1 MPLSIPAPERRGG
14 RKGASM
20 PSKNIAVLP
29 GSYDPITM
37 GHMDII
43 ERGAQL
49 YDELVVAVSENP
61 AKKPLLSIG
70 ERLELIRDLTRSHG
84 NIRAEMFTGMT
95 VEFAKAIGARVILR
109 GIRTFADFE
118 YEFQLALANKR
129 IGGVETVFIMS
140 SAERSFIR
148 SSLIK
153 EAMALGGD
161 VSAFVPKSVALAM
174 QRKLRERGKISHRS
188 FVGLD
193 GEETPDI
200 GRDGSGLRGEA
211 IE

>member
-1 MPLSIPAPERRGG
+1 MSNR
-14 RKGASM
+14 
-20 PSKNIAVLP
+20 IAVLP
-29 GSYDPITM
+29 GSFDPITL

-43 ERGAQL
+43 ERGAGL
-49 YDELVVAVSENP
+49 YDELVVGVSENP
-61 AKKPLLSIG
+61 SKRPLLPID
-70 ERLELIRDLTRSHG
+70 ERLDLIRRLTEKKYP

-95 VEFAKAIGARVILR
+95 IEFAKKMGASVILR

-129 IGGVETVFIMS
+129 IGGIETVFIIS

-153 EAMALGGD
+153 EAVALGANVSSFVPPEVAMALD
-161 VSAFVPKSVALAM
+161 SHM
-174 QRKLRERGKISHRS
+174 HRLRRMSNRT

-193 GEETPDI
+193 GDETPAL
-200 GRDGSGLRGEA
+200 GKKGNGLRGEGV
-211 IE
+211 E

>member
-1 MPLSIPAPERRGG
+1 MSSG
-14 RKGASM
+14 
-20 PSKNIAVLP
+20 KNIAVLP
-29 GSYDPITM
+29 GTYDPITL

-43 ERGAQL
+43 ERGADL

-61 AKKPLLSIG
+61 SKRPAIPIE
-70 ERLELIRDLTRSHG
+70 ERLDLIRQLTRHKP

-95 VEFAKAIGARVILR
+95 VEFAKRIGAKAILR

-118 YEFQLALANKR
+118 YEFQLALANR
-129 IGGVETVFIMS
+129 RLGGVETVFIMS

-148 SSLIK
+148 STLNK
-153 EAMALGGD
+153 EAVALGGD
-161 VSAFVPKSVALAM
+161 MSPFVTAPVVEALRRNLAKQGRISV
-174 QRKLRERGKISHRS
+174 RS
-188 FVGLD
+188 SVGLD
-193 GEETPDI
+193 GAETPSI

>member
-1 MPLSIPAPERRGG
+1 MTRR
-14 RKGASM
+14 
-20 PSKNIAVLP
+20 IAVLP
-29 GSYDPITM
+29 GSYDPITF
-37 GHMDII
+37 GHLDII
-43 ERGAQL
+43 ERGAVL

-61 AKKPLLSIG
+61 AKEPMLPL
-70 ERLELIRDLTRSHG
+70 EQRLALISELTAHYG

-95 VEFAKAIGARVILR
+95 VDFAKKIGAEVILR

-129 IGGVETVFIMS
+129 IGDVETVFIMS

-153 EAMALGGD
+153 EAVALGGD
-161 VSAFVPKSVALAM
+161 VSAFIPAPVLVALTRRLTELGVIA
-174 QRKLRERGKISHRS
+174 SRS
-188 FVGLD
+188 RVGLD
-193 GEETPDI
+193 GDETPDI
-200 GRDGSGLRGEA
+200 GKKGSGLRGEG

>member
-1 MPLSIPAPERRGG
+1 MVEKRV
-14 RKGASM
+14 
-20 PSKNIAVLP
+20 AVLP
-29 GSYDPITM
+29 GSYDPITL

-43 ERGAQL
+43 ERGAAL

-61 AKKPLLSIG
+61 SKRPLLPID
-70 ERLELIRDLTRSHG
+70 ERLDLIRRLTEKRFT

-95 VEFAKAIGARVILR
+95 IEFAKRIGASVILR

-129 IGGVETVFIMS
+129 IGHIETVFIIS

-153 EAMALGGD
+153 EAVALGAD
-161 VSAFVPKSVALAM
+161 VTPFVPKEVAMALETHM
-174 QRKLRERGKISHRS
+174 HRLRRMTNRS

-193 GEETPDI
+193 GDETPDI
-200 GRDGSGLRGEA
+200 GKHGTGLRGEA
-211 IE
+211 VE

>member
-1 MPLSIPAPERRGG
+1 MSGKKR
-14 RKGASM
+14 
-20 PSKNIAVLP
+20 IAVLP
-29 GSYDPITM
+29 GSYDPITY
-37 GHMDII
+37 GHLDII
-43 ERGAQL
+43 ERGAAL

-61 AKKPLLSIG
+61 AKEPLLPL
-70 ERLELIRDLTRSHG
+70 EQRLSLIHNLTKRYG

-95 VEFAKAIGARVILR
+95 VEFAKRIGAEVILR

-129 IGGVETVFIMS
+129 IGDVETVFIMS

-153 EAMALGGD
+153 EATALGGD
-161 VSAFVPKSVALAM
+161 VSPFVPEPVFEALKKRLAEM
-174 QRKLRERGKISHRS
+174 GMIHSRS
-188 FVGLD
+188 RVGLD
-193 GEETPDI
+193 GDETPEI
-200 GRDGSGLRGEA
+200 GRDGPGLRGEA

>member
-1 MPLSIPAPERRGG
+1 MKKKR
-14 RKGASM
+14 
-20 PSKNIAVLP
+20 IAVLP
-29 GSYDPITM
+29 GSYDPVTY
-37 GHMDII
+37 GHLDII
-43 ERGAQL
+43 ERGAAL

-61 AKKPLLSIG
+61 AKEPLLPLA
-70 ERLELIRDLTRSHG
+70 ERLDLIRDLTRDHG

-95 VEFAKAIGARVILR
+95 IEFAKRIGAEVILR

-129 IGGVETVFIMS
+129 IGDVETVFIMS

-153 EAMALGGD
+153 EAVALGGD
-161 VSAFVPKSVALAM
+161 VSPFVPKPVFAALTRRLKAM
-174 QRKLRERGKISHRS
+174 SGRRHSRS
-188 FVGLD
+188 RVGLD
-193 GEETPDI
+193 GDETPEI
-200 GRDGSGLRGEA
+200 GRDGQGLRGEA

>member
-1 MPLSIPAPERRGG
+1 MSGKKRV
-14 RKGASM
+14 
-20 PSKNIAVLP
+20 AVLP
-29 GSYDPITM
+29 GSYDPVTY
-37 GHMDII
+37 GHLDII
-43 ERGAQL
+43 ERGAAL

-61 AKKPLLSIG
+61 AKEPLLPLE
-70 ERLELIRDLTRSHG
+70 ERLALIRELTRSYG

-95 VEFAKAIGARVILR
+95 VEFAKRIGAEVILR

-129 IGGVETVFIMS
+129 IGQVETVFIMS

-153 EAMALGGD
+153 EATALGGD
-161 VSAFVPKSVALAM
+161 VSPYVPHLVFEALKRRLAELGM
-174 QRKLRERGKISHRS
+174 MHSRS
-188 FVGLD
+188 RVGLD
-193 GEETPDI
+193 GDETPDI
-200 GRDGSGLRGEA
+200 GRDGPGLRGEA

>member
-1 MPLSIPAPERRGG
+1 MSN
-14 RKGASM
+14 KKS
-20 PSKNIAVLP
+20 IAVLP
-29 GSYDPITM
+29 GTYDPITL

-43 ERGAQL
+43 ERGAEL

-61 AKKPLLSIG
+61 AKRPLIPID
-70 ERLELIRDLTRSHG
+70 ERLELIGLLTRDKP

-95 VEFAKAIGARVILR
+95 VDFAKRIGAKVILR

-118 YEFQLALANKR
+118 YEFQLALANR
-129 IGGVETVFIMS
+129 RLGGVETVFIMS

-148 SSLIK
+148 STLIK
-153 EAMALGGD
+153 EAVALGGD
-161 VSAFVPKSVALAM
+161 MSLFVPPPVQEALRRNLEKRGRISV
-174 QRKLRERGKISHRS
+174 RS

-193 GEETPDI
+193 GEETPSM
-200 GRDGSGLRGEA
+200 GKDGSGLRGEG

>member
-1 MPLSIPAPERRGG
+1 MTRR
-14 RKGASM
+14 R
-20 PSKNIAVLP
+20 IAVLP
-29 GSYDPITM
+29 GSYDPITY
-37 GHMDII
+37 GHLDII
-43 ERGAQL
+43 ERGAAL

-61 AKKPLLSIG
+61 AKEPMLPLE
-70 ERLELIRDLTRSHG
+70 ERLALISDLTREHG

-95 VEFAKAIGARVILR
+95 VDFARQIGAEVILR

-148 SSLIK
+148 STLIK
-153 EAMALGGD
+153 EAVALGGD
-161 VSAFVPKSVALAM
+161 VSLFIPVPVFEALKRRMAEKCIIAS
-174 QRKLRERGKISHRS
+174 RA

-193 GEETPDI
+193 GAETPDI

>member
-1 MPLSIPAPERRGG
+1 MNVKR
-14 RKGASM
+14 
-20 PSKNIAVLP
+20 IAVLP
-29 GSYDPITM
+29 GSYDPITY
-37 GHMDII
+37 GHLDII
-43 ERGAQL
+43 ERGAAL

-61 AKKPLLSIG
+61 AKEPMLPLAQ
-70 ERLELIRDLTRSHG
+70 RLELIRELTHEYG

-95 VEFAKAIGARVILR
+95 VDFAKKIGAQVILR

-129 IGGVETVFIMS
+129 IGEVETIFIMS

-148 SSLIK
+148 STLIK
-153 EAMALGGD
+153 EAVALGGD
-161 VSAFVPKSVALAM
+161 VSAFVPKPVFEALKKRMEEKGVFA
-174 QRKLRERGKISHRS
+174 SRS

-193 GEETPDI
+193 GDETPDI

>member
-1 MPLSIPAPERRGG
+1 MTGKKR
-14 RKGASM
+14 
-20 PSKNIAVLP
+20 IAVLP
-29 GSYDPITM
+29 GSYDPVTY
-37 GHMDII
+37 GHLDII
-43 ERGAQL
+43 ERGAGL

-61 AKKPLLSIG
+61 AKEPLLPLE
-70 ERLELIRDLTRSHG
+70 ERLSLIRELTRPYG

-95 VEFAKAIGARVILR
+95 VEFARRIGAEVILR

-129 IGGVETVFIMS
+129 IGRVETVFIMA

-153 EAMALGGD
+153 EATALGGD
-161 VSAFVPKSVALAM
+161 VSPYVPRPVFDALRRRLDELGM
-174 QRKLRERGKISHRS
+174 MHSRS
-188 FVGLD
+188 RVGLD
-193 GEETPDI
+193 GDETPEI

>member
-1 MPLSIPAPERRGG
+1 MSNPR
-14 RKGASM
+14 
-20 PSKNIAVLP
+20 IAVLP
-29 GSYDPITM
+29 GSYDPITL

-43 ERGAQL
+43 ERGALL
-49 YDELVVAVSENP
+49 YDELVVAVSENA
-61 AKKPLLSIG
+61 AKKSFLPIG
-70 ERLELIRDLTRSHG
+70 QRLELVRELTRGHP

-95 VEFAKAIGARVILR
+95 VDFVKRIGAGVILR

-129 IGGVETVFIMS
+129 IGGIETVFIMS

-148 SSLIK
+148 SSLIN
-153 EAMALGGD
+153 EAAALGGD
-161 VSAFVPKSVALAM
+161 ITHFVPKLVAEALR
-174 QRKLRERGKISHRS
+174 RKVEANGKISHRS

-193 GEETPDI
+193 GAETPSI
-200 GRDGSGLRGEA
+200 NKSGSGLTGEA

>member
-1 MPLSIPAPERRGG
+1 
-14 RKGASM
+14 
-20 PSKNIAVLP
+20 
-29 GSYDPITM
+29 
-37 GHMDII
+37 GHLDII
-43 ERGAQL
+43 ERGAAL
-49 YDELVVAVSENP
+49 FDELVVAVSENP
-61 AKKPLLSIG
+61 AKEPLLPLE
-70 ERLELIRDLTRSHG
+70 ERLQLIRQLTQCHG

-95 VEFAKAIGARVILR
+95 VDFARKIGAEVILR

-153 EAMALGGD
+153 EATALGGD
-161 VSAFVPKSVALAM
+161 VSPFIPVEVFEALKRRLAE
-174 QRKLRERGKISHRS
+174 KNLLVRS
-188 FVGLD
+188 RVGLD
-193 GEETPDI
+193 GDETPAL
-200 GRDGSGLRGEA
+200 GNEGSGLRGEA